1 MKLHIADVHVFR
13 EVNSI
18 VDLQKLCNAARHLQC
33 ESTPPPGFSDIFPK
47 LLGIF
52 NQFLTH
58 LLYVHIYARLQI
70 FIQLP
75 PILTKLC
82 HTT

>member
-33 ESTPPPGFSDIFPK
+33 ESTPPPGFLTFSPNFWEFLINFLHTYCTFISTLDCKF
-47 LLGIF
+47 LF
-52 NQFLTH
+52 NYLQF
-58 LLYVHIYARLQI
+58 
-70 FIQLP
+70 
-75 PILTKLC
+75 
-82 HTT
+82 